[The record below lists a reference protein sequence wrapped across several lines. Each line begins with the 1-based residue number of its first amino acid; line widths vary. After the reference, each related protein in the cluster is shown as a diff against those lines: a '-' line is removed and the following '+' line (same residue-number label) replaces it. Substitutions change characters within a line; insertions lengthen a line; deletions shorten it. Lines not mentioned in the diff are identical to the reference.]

1 MPRPSSRLRPAG
13 FLRVGAATGLVVLAS
28 GCATTSAS
36 TSTEDSDTA
45 TQDPSASSTD
55 TGSTTDSGSTEDPD
69 SATGTNGTY
78 SASGSYSSPGGQQSI
93 EVELTLE
100 DGTITAVTVTPGAS
114 DSQAL
119 RYQQDFAE
127 NVSAE
132 VVGKTLDE
140 ADVTTVASSSLTGAG
155 FNSALEEIREQA
167 GE

>member
-1 MPRPSSRLRPAG
+1 MPRPSVLLRL
-13 FLRVGAATGLVVLAS
+13 GAASGLVVLAS
-28 GCATTSAS
+28 GCASSSTTTSLEGTGA
-36 TSTEDSDTA
+36 T
-45 TQDPSASSTD
+45 TQDPTTSST
-55 TGSTTDSGSTEDPD
+55 GASGSY
-69 SATGTNGTY
+69 SAT
-78 SASGSYSSPGGQQSI
+78 GSYSSPGGQQSI

-100 DGTITAVTVTPGAS
+100 DGTVTAVTVTPGAS

-127 NVSAE
+127 HVSAE
-132 VVGKTLDE
+132 VVGKTLEE

>member
-55 TGSTTDSGSTEDPD
+55 TGSTTDSGSTGA
-69 SATGTNGTY
+69 SGTY